1 LLVPDWVPQVPPL
14 LGVMWAVGRSWV
26 VLAVVSMGTH
36 SLPLLPLALLV
47 RLLPLDLLPENWV
60 WLEVCLELPPP
71 PLD

>member
-14 LGVMWAVGRSWV
+14 LGVTWAVGRSWV

-47 RLLPLDLLPENWV
+47 PLVRLVLRQR
-60 WLEVCLELPPP
+60 
-71 PLD
+71 

>member
-1 LLVPDWVPQVPPL
+1 
-14 LGVMWAVGRSWV
+14 
-26 VLAVVSMGTH
+26 MGTH